1 MTSSKKLEGYKT
13 RIQSIRDTADCFDYI
28 IWIDTLKRLTKHEK
42 SYLVR
47 CVKQRQKEIESEV
60 EVIKC

>member
-13 RIQSIRDTADCFDYI
+13 RIQSITDVADCYEYI
-28 IWIDTLKRLTKHEK
+28 IWIGTLKRLTRHEK

-47 CVKQRQKEIESEV
+47 CVKQRQKEIEAKV
-60 EVIKC
+60 EVIK

>member
-13 RIQSIRDTADCFDYI
+13 RIQSIDDTADCYEYI

-42 SYLVR
+42 QYLIR
-47 CVKQRQKEIESEV
+47 CVKRRIDEIEAKV
-60 EVIKC
+60 EVIK

>member
-13 RIQSIRDTADCFDYI
+13 KIQSINDAADCFDYI
-28 IWIDTLKRLTKHEK
+28 IWIATLKRLTKHEK

-47 CVKQRQKEIESEV
+47 CVKQRQKEIEAKV
-60 EVIKC
+60 KVIK